1 MDHNNDIESVTKIG
15 VKWNDSDD
23 NETKLEKIIT
33 QKYIAIFPYSYEAWT
48 DIRRTG
54 YPKIFPVLNPNLGDG
69 SLSDGD
75 LIRRL
80 PLPHGDLQAGM
91 DDIAT
96 SGIQALG
103 GPDQQAT
110 RVFWDK
116 NEANF

>member
-1 MDHNNDIESVTKIG
+1 M
-15 VKWNDSDD
+15 KWNDSDD

-80 PLPHGDLQAGM
+80 PLPTATFRPVWTTSPQAVSRLSA
-91 DDIAT
+91 DPT
-96 SGIQALG
+96 SRLHEYSG
-103 GPDQQAT
+103 T
-110 RVFWDK
+110 K
-116 NEANF
+116 